1 MFKKKEGV
9 LEVEAS
15 RFKARLVA
23 KGYTQKEGVDFNEI
37 FSPVV
42 RHTSIRILLSLV
54 VHKGLELHQLDIKT
68 AFLHGDLEEEIYMAQ
83 PEGYARGVKVCL
95 LQKSLYGLKQSPRQW
110 YKKFDMFMLGIGF
123 KRSTFD
129 LCVYYKGLSN
139 GEFIYLLLYV
149 DDMLIACKHMDE
161 IDNLKKL
168 MSSKFEMK
176 DLGEAK
182 KILEIDIFR
191 DKEKRE
197 IFVSQRKYIEKVLE
211 RFNMGGANPVI
222 TPLAPHFKLSSKQ
235 CPKSEQER
243 ESMAKMP
250 YASAVGCIMYLMVC
264 TRPDIAHAVSV
275 VSRFMSN
282 PGKPHWEALRWILR
296 YLKGSMDVGLLY
308 RKENNGNGDCVV
320 GYCDADLGGD
330 RDKRKSLTGY
340 IFSAW
345 GNTISWR
352 ASLQPVVALSST
364 EAEYMAATE
373 ATREALWLKW
383 LVNELGVPQNQVIVH
398 CDN

>member
-1 MFKKKEGV
+1 
-9 LEVEAS
+9 
-15 RFKARLVA
+15 
-23 KGYTQKEGVDFNEI
+23 
-37 FSPVV
+37 
-42 RHTSIRILLSLV
+42 
-54 VHKGLELHQLDIKT
+54 
-68 AFLHGDLEEEIYMAQ
+68 
-83 PEGYARGVKVCL
+83 
-95 LQKSLYGLKQSPRQW
+95 
-110 YKKFDMFMLGIGF
+110 
-123 KRSTFD
+123 
-129 LCVYYKGLSN
+129 
-139 GEFIYLLLYV
+139 
-149 DDMLIACKHMDE
+149 
-161 IDNLKKL
+161 
-168 MSSKFEMK
+168 
-176 DLGEAK
+176 
-182 KILEIDIFR
+182 
-191 DKEKRE
+191 
-197 IFVSQRKYIEKVLE
+197 
-211 RFNMGGANPVI
+211 
-222 TPLAPHFKLSSKQ
+222 
-235 CPKSEQER
+235 
-243 ESMAKMP
+243 
-250 YASAVGCIMYLMVC
+250 MYLMVC

-398 CDN
+398 CDNQSTMFLSKNQAFSDRTKHIEKKYHFVRELIDKGEVDLVKIAGEKNPADMLTKVVPTEKLRLCMSLSNVQSK